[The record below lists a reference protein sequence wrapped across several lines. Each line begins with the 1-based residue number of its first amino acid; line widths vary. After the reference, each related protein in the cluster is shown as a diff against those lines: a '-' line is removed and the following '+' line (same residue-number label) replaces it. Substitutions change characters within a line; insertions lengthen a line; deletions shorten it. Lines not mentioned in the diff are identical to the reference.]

1 MKRDPSTL
9 LQGTETIA
17 IATTASIQILGS
29 HQVVD
34 YSTISGNNLGKGQLR
49 MGHCTRL

>member
-1 MKRDPSTL
+1 VK
-9 LQGTETIA
+9 
-17 IATTASIQILGS
+17 
-29 HQVVD
+29 D